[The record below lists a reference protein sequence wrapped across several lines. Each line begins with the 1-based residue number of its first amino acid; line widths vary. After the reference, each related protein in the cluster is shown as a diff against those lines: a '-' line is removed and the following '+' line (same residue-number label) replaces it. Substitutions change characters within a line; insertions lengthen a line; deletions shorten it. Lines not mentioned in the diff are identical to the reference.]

1 MGTGDQVLFDWWHS
15 AHVTQGTP
23 PWAKAVATSMS
34 LSEGFLCSPESTF
47 LSLWQAPGIREWI
60 ALPFSSS
67 LSSVM
72 GQALVCLFFWMTLWA
87 YWRWGPCLNLWPT
100 LNLVEFS
107 LLLRVHLLENKSFI
121 NHLPYL
127 FFSFLISVSWNCPQK
142 KILVLDSLHQV
153 TSAETQAKL
162 PLNTKSGH
170 VARSGAQ
177 SAWESQ
183 SFTSLLLPPLVW
195 LWPLKAIGFF

>member
-1 MGTGDQVLFDWWHS
+1 MSLRACHLELRLLPPACLCLRAFS
-15 AHVTQGTP
+15 AHQ
-23 PWAKAVATSMS
+23 
-34 LSEGFLCSPESTF
+34 SPRSC
-47 LSLWQAPGIREWI
+47 LYGRLQASEWI

-72 GQALVCLFFWMTLWA
+72 GQVLMCLFFWMTLWA
-87 YWRWGPCLNLWPT
+87 YWRWGPCLNLWQT
-100 LNLVEFS
+100 LNPVEFS
-107 LLLRVHLLENKSFI
+107 LLLRAHLLENKSFI

-127 FFSFLISVSWNCPQK
+127 FFSFLISVSWNCLQK
-142 KILVLDSLHQV
+142 KILVLDSLYQV